1 MKRKKILIILSL
13 FLQLVISCQG
23 NRNPKM
29 IPEDIKLEP
38 TQAREKKAESSEKIT
53 DHIPDESEKGWKGLK
68 GIEVKA
74 FLIAYQSFLDDN
86 VIPVQ
91 KKKIEN
97 YNIGIKETSKIIW
110 VNFIPQ
116 IKIGSISPIG
126 GVTELGSPL
135 QYKIDKNG
143 FKIVEIIRSV

>member
-1 MKRKKILIILSL
+1 MKRKKTLTILSL

-29 IPEDIKLEP
+29 IPEEIKLEE
-38 TQAREKKAESSEKIT
+38 TQAREKKADSSENIT
-53 DHIPDESEKGWKGLK
+53 DPVSDKPENGWKGLK
-68 GIEVKA
+68 GVEVKA
-74 FLIAYQSFLDDN
+74 LLIAYQSFLDDN
-86 VIPVQ
+86 AIPAQ

-116 IKIGSISPIG
+116 IKTGSISPIG

-135 QYKIDKNG
+135 QYKIDKNEL
-143 FKIVEIIRSV
+143 KIVEIIRSV